1 MRLLLDT
8 SIVVWVL
15 ADHPSL
21 KKVSKKT
28 VSDADICF
36 VSSISL
42 AEIEIK
48 KSLGKLEITD
58 DYIANILA
66 SGFEPL
72 HYRFEDAELLG
83 KLPFHHK
90 DPFDRMLL
98 TQAISNKLTLLT
110 SDQILK
116 NYDLR
121 VIVN

>member
-21 KKVSKKT
+21 KKESKKT
-28 VSDADICF
+28 ISDAEMCY

-48 KSLGKLEITD
+48 KSIGKLEITD
-58 DYIANILA
+58 DYVANILE

-72 HYRFEDAELLG
+72 HYGFEDARILG

-90 DPFDRMLL
+90 DPFDRMLI
-98 TQAISNKLTLLT
+98 TQVISNKLTLLT
-110 SDQILK
+110 SDRILK
-116 NYDLR
+116 RYDLQ

>member
-21 KKVSKKT
+21 KK
-28 VSDADICF
+28 DAKNTILEAEICY

-48 KSLGKLEITD
+48 KSIGKLEMAD
-58 DYIANILA
+58 DYIANILE

-72 HYRFEDAELLG
+72 HYRFEDAGLLG
-83 KLPFHHK
+83 KLPFHHR
-90 DPFDRMLL
+90 DPFDRMLI
-98 TQAISNKLTLLT
+98 TQAISNNLTLLT

-116 NYDLR
+116 NYDLP
-121 VIVN
+121 VILI

>member
-8 SIVVWVL
+8 SIIVWVL

-21 KKVSKKT
+21 KMETKNT
-28 VSDADICF
+28 ISDAKICY

-48 KSLGKLEITD
+48 KSIGKLEITD
-58 DYIANILA
+58 DFIANILE

-72 HYRFEDAELLG
+72 QYRFEDAGLLG

-90 DPFDRMLL
+90 DPFDRMLI
-98 TQAISNKLTLLT
+98 TQAISNNITLLT

-116 NYDLR
+116 HNNLP
-121 VIVN
+121 VILN

>member
-21 KKVSKKT
+21 KSKAKKT
-28 VSDADICF
+28 ILDAELCY

-42 AEIEIK
+42 TEIEIK
-48 KSLGKLEITD
+48 KSIGKLEIAD
-58 DYIANILA
+58 DYIANILE

-72 HYRFEDAELLG
+72 HYRFEDAGLLG

-90 DPFDRMLL
+90 DPFDRILI

-110 SDQILK
+110 SDQILQS
-116 NYDLR
+116 YELS
-121 VIVN
+121 VIII

>member
-21 KKVSKKT
+21 KKKSKKKI
-28 VSDADICF
+28 SDAAACY

-48 KSLGKLEITD
+48 KAIGKLEITD
-58 DYIANILA
+58 DYIENILE

-72 HYRFEDAELLG
+72 HYRFEDAGLLG

-90 DPFDRMLL
+90 DPFDRMLV
-98 TQAISNKLTLLT
+98 TQAISNNLTLLT
-110 SDQILK
+110 SDRILK
-116 NYDLR
+116 TYDLS